1 MNLYVH
7 FPFCR
12 SRCSYCSLYSRV
24 GASLAD
30 RERYIESIRVKL
42 ESLRVRLESTL
53 TDPNPTITNP
63 NRPYPTLTDNNPT
76 LKTLYFGGGSP
87 ALCDLSP
94 LRVPLK
100 QWKTG
105 QTCFPLFEFTVEL
118 HPLDVTPAKLDELK
132 SIGVNRI
139 SMGVQSLD
147 DATLRAMGRGYT
159 ADEAARAFDL
169 VKSRFDNAGIDLI
182 LGYPGD
188 PTTKNAEALLAPLAT
203 WGLRHC
209 SVYSLQNERGLK
221 NVPDDDTVLDG
232 IRSAARFLKS
242 IGLERYEIS
251 NYAAPGFECRHNLAV
266 WRGEDYIGL
275 GEGAYG
281 REGLKRTRGILQ
293 NSVNGDREEGRGKR
307 EEGKGKREEGRGK
320 REEGKGKREEGR
332 GKREEGKGKRDE
344 NSLIAYKTIEVS
356 PLEDLKERTLFRL
369 RTRDGI
375 DSSLFPEW
383 RPTLDQFVAEGL
395 LTHTPLVGAHL
406 RGARGHLG
414 EMPLPSENIYYLTE
428 RGTEV
433 CDAILEELV

>member
-1 MNLYVH
+1 MAANLYVH

-24 GASLAD
+24 RASPAD
-30 RERYIESIRVKL
+30 RVAYVARIADAITQKFKSA
-42 ESLRVRLESTL
+42 STQ
-53 TDPNPTITNP
+53 
-63 NRPYPTLTDNNPT
+63 TLS
-76 LKTLYFGGGSP
+76 TLYFGGGSP

-94 LRVPLK
+94 LRVTLK

-159 ADEAARAFDL
+159 ASDAARAFAL

-182 LGYPGD
+182 IGYPGD
-188 PTTKNAEALLAPLAT
+188 SIKWLDSLRD
-203 WGLRHC
+203 WGVVHC
-209 SVYSLQNERGLK
+209 SAYSLQNERGLK
-221 NVPDDDTVLDG
+221 DVPDDDIVLDR
-232 IRSAARFLKS
+232 IRAVAAFLKTL
-242 IGLERYEIS
+242 GLERYEIS
-251 NYAAPGFECRHNLAV
+251 NYANPGFECRHNFAV

-281 REGLKRTRGILQ
+281 REGLKRTRGT
-293 NSVNGDREEGRGKR
+293 
-307 EEGKGKREEGRGK
+307 KGGYET
-320 REEGKGKREEGR
+320 
-332 GKREEGKGKRDE
+332 
-344 NSLIAYKTIEVS
+344 SEVS
-356 PLEDLKERTLFRL
+356 PAEDLKERTLFRL

-375 DSSLFPEW
+375 DSSRFPEW
-383 RPTLDQFVAEGL
+383 RSTLDRFVAEGL
-395 LTHTPLVGAHL
+395 LVKIDESVY
-406 RGARGHLG
+406 R
-414 EMPLPSENIYYLTE
+414 LTE

>member
-1 MNLYVH
+1 MAANLYVH

-24 GASLAD
+24 GASPAD
-30 RERYIESIRVKL
+30 RVAYVARIAGDIAR
-42 ESLRVRLESTL
+42 
-53 TDPNPTITNP
+53 
-63 NRPYPTLTDNNPT
+63 T
-76 LKTLYFGGGSP
+76 LKPSNHQTLSSLYFGGGSP
-87 ALCDLSP
+87 ALCDLT
-94 LRVPLK
+94 PLK
-100 QWKTG
+100 G
-105 QTCFPLFEFTVEL
+105 ALAPLLDENTEFTVEL
-118 HPLDVTPAKLDELK
+118 HPLDVTSAKLDELK

-147 DATLRAMGRGYT
+147 DDILRAMGRGYT
-159 ADEAARAFDL
+159 ASDAARAFAL
-169 VKSRFDNAGIDLI
+169 IKSRFDNAGIDLI

-188 PTTKNAEALLAPLAT
+188 PTTRNAEALLAPLAN

-221 NVPDDDTVLDG
+221 GVPDDETVLDG
-232 IRSAARFLKS
+232 IKSAARFLKS

-251 NYAAPGFECRHNLAV
+251 NYARPGFECRHNFAV
-266 WRGEDYIGL
+266 WRGEDYIGI

-293 NSVNGDREEGRGKR
+293 NSVNEEWEEGRGKR
-307 EEGKGKREEGRGK
+307 EEGRGK
-320 REEGKGKREEGR
+320 SG
-332 GKREEGKGKRDE
+332 E
-344 NSLIAYKTIEVS
+344 NLLIAYKTTEVS
-356 PLEDLKERTLFRL
+356 PLEDFKERTLFRL

-375 DSSLFPEW
+375 DSSRFPEW
-383 RPTLDQFVAEGL
+383 RSTLDRFVNEGL

>member
-1 MNLYVH
+1 MAANLYVH

-12 SRCSYCSLYSRV
+12 SRCSYCSLYSR
-24 GASLAD
+24 AISTAAE
-30 RERYIESIRVKL
+30 RERYIESIRVEL
-42 ESLRVRLESTL
+42 ESLRVRLASTIS
-53 TDPNPTITNP
+53 DPK
-63 NRPYPTLTDNNPT
+63 LT

-87 ALCDLSP
+87 ALCDLM
-94 LRVPLK
+94 PLK
-100 QWKTG
+100 G
-105 QTCFPLFEFTVEL
+105 ALAPLLDENTEFTVEL
-118 HPLDVTPAKLDELK
+118 HPLDVTSAKLDELK

-159 ADEAARAFDL
+159 ASDAARAFAL
-169 VKSRFDNAGIDLI
+169 VKSHFDNAGIDLI

-188 PTTKNAEALLAPLAT
+188 PTTRNAEALLAPLAN

-221 NVPDDDTVLDG
+221 GVPDDETVLDG
-232 IRSAARFLKS
+232 IKSAARFLKS

-251 NYAAPGFECRHNLAV
+251 NYASPGFECRHNFAV
-266 WRGEDYIGL
+266 WRGEDYIGI

-307 EEGKGKREEGRGK
+307 EKGRGK
-320 REEGKGKREEGR
+320 SG
-332 GKREEGKGKRDE
+332 E
-344 NSLIAYKTIEVS
+344 NLLIAYKTTEVS

-375 DSSLFPEW
+375 DSSHFPEC
-383 RPTLDQFVAEGL
+383 RPTLDRFVAEGL
-395 LTHTPLVGAHL
+395 LTKI
-406 RGARGHLG
+406 G
-414 EMPLPSENIYYLTE
+414 ESVYRLTE